1 VTRLS
6 HAYPHVF
13 STIAYGPRTARNR
26 LVRTATTSNL
36 AEKQKVSDR
45 LVAFFRNVAR
55 GGVGTVITESV
66 AVHPSYSGGQGTL
79 QLYDPAVLP
88 GLERLVAAV
97 RGEGALFFCQLRH
110 GGRQHHARLHPTLWA
125 PSAIPCPHSGGIPH
139 EMSKAEVR
147 EVIDGFVKSAIHC
160 KQAGFDGVEV
170 QGGHGHLIQEFI
182 SGFSNQRSDEYGGSY
197 EKRLRFARDILEEV
211 RAAVGRD
218 FVMGYRLGV
227 DEFTESGITLEESIE
242 TAKTFAASGLIDF
255 MSLTQ
260 GNFNSI
266 ETHLPDRNFPVNTFV
281 FTHHAKIKAAVASV
295 STIPV
300 ITTGRIRSPEDAEQ
314 ILATGKA
321 DAIGMCRQL
330 LADPEWPNKAQS
342 GRAAEIRKCTNGNH
356 CWSRIR
362 SGDPIGCELNPVI
375 GREAEW
381 ATLTPAKTPK
391 QLVVVGGGPAGLEFS
406 RVAAERGHRVV
417 LMEAR
422 AALGGRLAEAA
433 TVKGHTEVG
442 DYVAATGASLKRLG
456 VEVKLN
462 THATADSIA
471 GVKADAV
478 IIAAGATPY
487 VPSVSSDGSLPIVA
501 GVRELPADIP
511 ANGHLVLMDEDG
523 DNWAAAETILATGR
537 ATRVTLVTRYFEVLR
552 DLPMVNRI
560 TTLKR
565 LDELGVQL
573 RPNMEVHQVRNGT
586 VILRHHY
593 SAREEVLADVQG
605 VIWIGRQHVNSQLA
619 AELAG
624 LGKNHVHVIGDA
636 YAPRRL
642 ANAIFEGAQLARSI

>member
-1 VTRLS
+1 LS
-6 HAYPHVF
+6 TPYPHVF
-13 STIAYGPRTARNR
+13 SPIAYGPRTARNR

-36 AEKQKVSDR
+36 SEKQKVSDR

-88 GLERLVAAV
+88 GLERLVKAV
-97 RGEGALFFCQLRH
+97 RDEGALFFCQLRH

-139 EMSKAEVR
+139 EMSKSEVR
-147 EVIDGFVKSAIHC
+147 EVIDGFVLSARHA

-182 SGFSNQRSDEYGGSY
+182 SGFSNHRTDEYGGSY
-197 EKRLRFARDILEEV
+197 EKRLLFARQILEEV
-211 RAAVGRD
+211 RAEVGRD
-218 FVMGYRLGV
+218 LVMGYRLGV
-227 DEFTESGITLEESIE
+227 DEFTETGITLEESLA
-242 TAKTFAASGLIDF
+242 TAKTFAATGLIDY

-266 ETHLPDRNFPVNTFV
+266 ETHLPDRNFPQPAYS

-295 STIPV
+295 SSIPV
-300 ITTGRIRSPEDAEQ
+300 ITTGRIRAPEDAER
-314 ILATGKA
+314 ILVEGKA

-330 LADPEWPNKAQS
+330 LADPFWPQKAQS
-342 GRAAEIRKCTNGNH
+342 GRADEIRKCTNGNH

-381 ATLTPAKTPK
+381 AELKPAAVPK
-391 QLVVVGGGPAGLEFS
+391 HLLVVGGGPAGLEFS
-406 RVAAERGHRVV
+406 RVAAERGHRVT
-417 LMEAR
+417 LLEAG
-422 AALGGRLAEAA
+422 AALGGRLAQAA
-433 TVKGHTEVG
+433 VVKGHEEVG
-442 DYVAATGASLKRLG
+442 DYVSATRASLKRLG
-456 VEVKLN
+456 VEVRLN
-462 THATADSIA
+462 TEATAGTIA
-471 GVKADAV
+471 QEQPDAV
-478 IIAAGATPY
+478 IVATGATPF
-487 VPSVSSDGSLPIVA
+487 VPTVTTDGSLPVVSA
-501 GVRELPADIP
+501 VHDLPADIP
-511 ANGHLVLMDEDG
+511 SSSHLVLMDEDG
-523 DNWAAAETILATGR
+523 DNWAAAETILAMGR
-537 ATRVTLVTRYFEVLR
+537 AARVTLVTRYFEVLR

-565 LDELGVQL
+565 LDEHGVRL
-573 RPNMEVHQVRNGT
+573 RPNMEVHQIRKGT

-593 SAREEVLADVQG
+593 SAREEVLDDATA
-605 VIWIGRQHVNSQLA
+605 VIWIGQQRANSQLVA
-619 AELAG
+619 ALGG
-624 LGKNHVHVIGDA
+624 LGKDRVHVIGDA

-642 ANAIFEGAQLARSI
+642 ANAILEGAQLARSI